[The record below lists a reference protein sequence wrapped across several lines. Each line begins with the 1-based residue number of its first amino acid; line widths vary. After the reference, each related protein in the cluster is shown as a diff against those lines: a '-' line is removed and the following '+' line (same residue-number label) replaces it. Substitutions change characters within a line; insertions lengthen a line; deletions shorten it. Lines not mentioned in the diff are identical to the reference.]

1 MHEVE
6 QCRTWVRS
14 IKLIS
19 HLREHHCIVQ
29 CLQCHAMPKTWMDP
43 ALLQRCET
51 LRSWPPGASEGSSW
65 LSWQTCYI
73 VAWVNSVHRS
83 YRSYIIHYY
92 ILLYT
97 IICYYILLYTI
108 ISWLRLWVVKGLI
121 FGSFTCL
128 DSWITTVFCHGLP
141 SVCGA
146 MASGNVVGG
155 GVGKQHGNNTE
166 VELSTRRHA
175 IELCFQS
182 LNCEGRIHILRSI
195 LHRFAVKW

>member
-97 IICYYILLYTI
+97 IIYYYMLLYTI
-108 ISWLRLWVVKGLI
+108 IYHYIMIEIMSSKRPHFWIIYMFRFLNHHRVLPWFAKCLWG
-121 FGSFTCL
+121 
-128 DSWITTVFCHGLP
+128 HGI
-141 SVCGA
+141 
-146 MASGNVVGG
+146 
-155 GVGKQHGNNTE
+155 
-166 VELSTRRHA
+166 R
-175 IELCFQS
+175 
-182 LNCEGRIHILRSI
+182 
-195 LHRFAVKW
+195 